1 MFGVLSCIDAANC
14 GRLDDW
20 VHRYLS
26 GGLWAN
32 AGLRDGLRLQRRY
45 WIGPLLV
52 PLQKLERCCGP
63 EPAMEF
69 PVPTDAWENKISNI
83 ASGLTD
89 PKNLPP
95 LIVEWRAG
103 VLSVRDGSHRHGA
116 MTAAGWS
123 DCWVVVWCN
132 TSDDYARARTALGAI
147 VDKGRYEH
155 LHRNG
160 WALFP
165 ATVSDDLVATAINAI
180 ATDRADNHDPAR
192 QREYDNIS
200 YCPDL
205 RDKPSISRLLTHSP
219 ARAILDRALGWNEI
233 EYDRGQIAI
242 RQAHNTDKPYPPKA
256 HIDGV
261 GSGLNGLALG
271 SPISN
276 FTALV
281 GVFLTRVDTE
291 FAGNFTAWPGSHH
304 RLEAHFRH
312 RGPQAMLEGMPQIEL
327 GRPIQLFASP
337 GDVVLCH
344 YQLAHTAA
352 VNRSVN
358 DRIAIY
364 FRVWLKGI
372 ENRRWELLTN
382 IWNGWRV

>member
-1 MFGVLSCIDAANC
+1 M
-14 GRLDDW
+14 
-20 VHRYLS
+20 
-26 GGLWAN
+26 
-32 AGLRDGLRLQRRY
+32 
-45 WIGPLLV
+45 
-52 PLQKLERCCGP
+52 LERCCGP
-63 EPAMEF
+63 APGMEF
-69 PVPTDAWENKISNI
+69 PVPTDTWENKISRI

-103 VLSVRDGSHRHGA
+103 ALSVRDGSHRHGA

-123 DCWVVVWCN
+123 NCWVIIWCN
-132 TSDDYARARTALGAI
+132 TSDDYARAGTALGAA
-147 VDKGRYEH
+147 VDQGRFEH
-155 LHRNG
+155 LHRHG

-165 ATVSDDLVATAINAI
+165 ATVSDDLVATAMTAI
-180 ATDRADNHDPAR
+180 AIDRADNHDPKR
-192 QREYDNIS
+192 QSEYDNIS

-205 RDKPSISRLLTHSP
+205 RDKPPISELLTLSP
-219 ARAILDRALGWNEI
+219 AKAILDHALGWDDI
-233 EYDRGQIAI
+233 ECDHGQIAI
-242 RQAHNTDKPYPPKA
+242 RQAHNTDKSYPPKP
-256 HIDGV
+256 HIDGI

-276 FTALV
+276 FTALL
-281 GVFLTRVDTE
+281 GVFLTRVNTE
-291 FAGNFTAWPGSHH
+291 FAGNFTVWPGSHH
-304 RLEAHFRH
+304 RLEAHFRD
-312 RGPQAMLEGMPQIEL
+312 RGPQAMLEGMPQLEL
-327 GRPIQLFASP
+327 GQPIQLFVNS
-337 GDVVLCH
+337 GDVVVCH

-352 VNRSVN
+352 VNLSAN